1 MKKKTTPPT
10 ITDFADDHDGN
21 QAKAVYLAA
30 IETEVFADPVL
41 PLQTFT
47 DLRTALINVSSHPAK
62 VIPVF
67 EQHTATMTD
76 AQKLFIARKVRAY
89 FANTV
94 FANGETE
101 EENEGIT
108 LTGIVEPLRALI
120 ARLERVALPQVADIR
135 TTLKEVFRQEIE
147 RLPEALQT
155 LDDKERLNFLCKLM
169 PFVLPKVEAVA
180 ATKGE
185 PSDWNFLDSKIFSTV

>member
-1 MKKKTTPPT
+1 MKKKTMPPP
-10 ITDFADDHDGN
+10 ITDFADDHDGE

-30 IETEVFADPVL
+30 IETAVFADPVL
-41 PLQTFT
+41 PLQTFA
-47 DLRTALINVSSHPAK
+47 DLRTALINVSNHPTK

-76 AQKLFIARKVRAY
+76 AQKLFIARKVRTY
-89 FANTV
+89 FASTV
-94 FANGETE
+94 FESGEID

-108 LTGIVEPLRALI
+108 LTGIVEPLRAYI
-120 ARLERVALPQVADIR
+120 ARLERAALPQVADIR

-147 RLPEALQT
+147 RLPEVLQT
-155 LDDKERLNFLCKLM
+155 LDDKDRLNFLCKLM
-169 PFVLPKVEAVA
+169 PFVLPKVEAVE

-185 PSDWNFLDSKIFSTV
+185 PSKWDFMG

>member
-1 MKKKTTPPT
+1 MSKKKTPT
-10 ITDFADDHDGN
+10 AVTDFADTHDGN

-30 IETEVFADPVL
+30 IETETFPDPVQ

-47 DLRTALINVSSHPAK
+47 DLRTALMQVSDSPAK

-67 EQHTATMTD
+67 EQHTAGMTE
-76 AQKLFIARKVRAY
+76 AQKLFVAQKVKHY

-94 FANGETE
+94 FGGDEADEESEGER
-101 EENEGIT
+101 
-108 LTGIVEPLRALI
+108 LMGIVEPLCAYI
-120 ARLERVALPQVADIR
+120 ARLERAALPKVRDIR
-135 TTLKEVFRQEIE
+135 ATLKELFRAEIE
-147 RLPEALQT
+147 RLPEALNG
-155 LDDKERLNFLCKLM
+155 LEEKDRLVFLCKLM

-185 PSDWNFLDSKIFSTV
+185 PNGWLSFD

>member
-1 MKKKTTPPT
+1 MAKKSTPPL
-10 ITDFADDHDGN
+10 ITNFADTHDGE

-30 IETEVFADPVL
+30 IETAVFADPVL

-47 DLRTALINVSSHPAK
+47 DLRTALINISSHPAK

-67 EQHTATMTD
+67 EQHTAAMTD

-94 FANGETE
+94 FDSNEPG
-101 EENEGIT
+101 EENDGIT
-108 LTGIVEPLRALI
+108 LTGIVEPLNAYI
-120 ARLERVALPQVADIR
+120 ARLERAALPKVADIR

-155 LDDKERLNFLCKLM
+155 LDDKDRLNFLCKLM
-169 PFVLPKVEAVA
+169 PFVLPKVEAVE

-185 PSDWNFLDSKIFSTV
+185 PSKWGYLD